1 MPQST
6 NSEDIMRKIQ
16 FWAVFWTIIISI
28 PVTILALIA
37 SAYLTDHLVEIAQSM
52 ISIDYFTLA
61 NSRDLILEIELI
73 GMILSVVI
81 IIAVM
86 LITLQPKIR
95 EDKITG

>member
-73 GMILSVVI
+73 GMILSAVI

-95 EDKITG
+95 EDKTTG

>member
-61 NSRDLILEIELI
+61 NSRDLILEFELI
-73 GMILSVVI
+73 GMILGVVI
-81 IIAVM
+81 IIAVI

-95 EDKITG
+95 EDKTTG

>member
-95 EDKITG
+95 EDKKTG

>member
-95 EDKITG
+95 EDKTTG